1 MTLNLNSDFILI
13 ETEEQF
19 KEIILLLGTERK
31 ALDVETYVLFKYKH
45 LGLYNAL
52 SHPVSRISLLT
63 IKSEKVKPA
72 IVFDLLKLENHKEI
86 ADLLIKSEYLIAH
99 NAKFEW
105 QQIYYN
111 FGIKL
116 ENLHCTLQLA
126 KLHANATGSKFARL
140 RELSLKALLR
150 DFYDVRMTGKGK
162 EQISDWYP
170 RPDTNSPNYQEQL
183 AYWNEKVKYAAYD
196 VVYLFQLHDDL
207 EKVLTDPIKY
217 SSFQPNGA
225 TKKPYGL
232 GQKYVVEQSYYM
244 IAVIGE
250 MELNGFPGSSILK
263 QITDNIYLE
272 EGNSGYLMEIASK
285 ICIQLKLETVPTLWE
300 EYPIPTSESIKA
312 LNNPQKLCRLI
323 AENTGLPLDTAQTQ
337 TLQRIVALLEQLT
350 SSSDIEWADEEENAK
365 YAELEQLES
374 STAIKYCE
382 LAKLIIEYKKLF
394 KLWGMSLERHIHTVT
409 GCIHSSYQEN
419 GAATGRTSSNA
430 PNGQNISGR
439 TKVKVVRPLDNLFS

>member
-1 MTLNLNSDFILI
+1 MSILLDSNFILI
-13 ETEEQF
+13 ETKNDF
-19 KEIILLLGTERK
+19 DEIDTLIGNERK
-31 ALDVETYVLFKYKH
+31 ALDVETYVLPEYKH
-45 LGLYNAL
+45 QGLYNAL

-63 IKSEKVKPA
+63 IKTEKIKPA
-72 IVFDLLKLENHKEI
+72 IVYDLLKLGDEFKPQLAEM
-86 ADLLIKSEYLIAH
+86 LINSDYLIAH

-150 DFYDVRMTGKGK
+150 DFYDIRMTGKGK

-170 RPDTNSPNYQEQL
+170 RPDVNAPNYSEQQS
-183 AYWNEKVKYAAYD
+183 YWEDKVKYAAYD

-207 EKVLTDPIKY
+207 SKILTDPIKQ
-217 SSFQPNGA
+217 SLFLPNGA
-225 TKKPYGL
+225 TTKPYGL
-232 GQKYVVEQSYYM
+232 GQSNAVNQSYYM

-250 MELNGFPGSSILK
+250 MELNGFPGSPILK
-263 QITDNIYLE
+263 QITENIYDD
-272 EGNSGYLMEIASK
+272 NSKTGYLMEIASK
-285 ICIQLKLETVPTLWE
+285 ICIQLNLETVPTLWE
-300 EYPIPTSESIKA
+300 DYPVPTTASLKA
-312 LNNPQKLCRLI
+312 LNNPAKLCSLLSH
-323 AENTGLPLDTAQTQ
+323 NTSLPLDTTQTQ

-350 SSSDIEWADEEENAK
+350 ATGIEWADEEEGEK
-365 YAELEQLES
+365 YAELEQLEHS
-374 STAIKYCE
+374 IAIQYCE

-394 KLWGMSLERHIHTVT
+394 KLWGMSLEKHIHTVT

-419 GAATGRTSSNA
+419 GAATGRTSS
-430 PNGQNISGR
+430 Q
-439 TKVKVVRPLDNLFS
+439 RP